1 MLFIRQSYGYRL
13 AWEKTRIFNGVRCM
27 SAKFCNF
34 AYDNGIYFSMN
45 KWQKIVG
52 VTIISALI
60 IAHIWALTDY
70 LFVAELAETYCAE
83 MGQDLFF
90 DCIYN
95 FKEHFWCYNV
105 LAMFDIIFII
115 RLFAA
120 LWRKG
125 SKE

>member
-1 MLFIRQSYGYRL
+1 M
-13 AWEKTRIFNGVRCM
+13 K
-27 SAKFCNF
+27 
-34 AYDNGIYFSMN
+34 

-95 FKEHFWCYNV
+95 FKEHFGATMYWQCLILY
-105 LAMFDIIFII
+105 LLSGYSQ
-115 RLFAA
+115 LFGG
-120 LWRKG
+120 KG
-125 SKE
+125 VKNESLLGKYRIQVYK